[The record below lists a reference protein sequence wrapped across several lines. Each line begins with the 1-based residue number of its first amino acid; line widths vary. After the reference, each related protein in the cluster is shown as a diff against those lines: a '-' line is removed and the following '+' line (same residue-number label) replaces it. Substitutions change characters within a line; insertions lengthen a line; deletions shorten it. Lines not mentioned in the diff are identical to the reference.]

1 MKTTSH
7 VREAVDLSTRHRAAS
22 GEGDPS
28 LLSDKNF
35 RVYSEDGVRLARY
48 APRPSGGWMR
58 ILGITIVACLLAAP
72 AARAQSAGTIT
83 GQVRAQVGDVPVS
96 GARISVAGTTREI
109 TTGADGRFVLTG
121 VPAGSVTVV
130 VTRDGYAPLSQPITV
145 TAGQSVTL
153 DVQLPAAP

>member
-48 APRPSGGWMR
+48 ARRSSGGWMR
-58 ILGITIVACLLAAP
+58 ILGITMIACLLAAP

-121 VPAGSVTVV
+121 VPAGSVTGVGA
-130 VTRDGYAPLSQPITV
+130 RDGHAAVSQSSTV
-145 TAGQSVTL
+145 TARETVCVDG
-153 DVQLPAAP
+153 